1 MFLFTANSSVLI
13 VLVYVDDIIVTSN
26 SSRLIHL
33 LIKHFHS
40 SFALKDLEPLTYFIG
55 IQVSCAG
62 DSIHLCQTKY
72 IQDLFQR
79 ADMFDRKFASTPMS
93 SDTSLSMFDSKP
105 LPNPTPRCQIVWALQ
120 YYTITQ
126 PDLSFPV
133 NKVC

>member
-1 MFLFTANSSVLI
+1 MFLFTAYSSVLI

-26 SSRLIHL
+26 SSQLIHL

-79 ADMFDRKFASTPMS
+79 ADMFDRKLAST
-93 SDTSLSMFDSKP
+93 TYVLRHVP
-105 LPNPTPRCQIVWALQ
+105 LHV
-120 YYTITQ
+120 
-126 PDLSFPV
+126 
-133 NKVC
+133 